1 MGITGDE
8 VHELENTDDLK
19 QATEHTEELVI
30 AHLTEEDVHKLSRES
45 LTLKS
50 RTGWRLAMI
59 LFVQGCNQAGYG
71 VDWAV
76 IGGINALP
84 ALHAYFGFG
93 YSGSTIGVINA
104 LMTIGT
110 VCGAPFLGLADVIG
124 RRGVNFA
131 GNVIV
136 VFAALLQAW
145 ARNTEMFMAGRFFM
159 GFGTALMSSS
169 QYMAEISPI
178 HLRGRLVGVF
188 GACFQVG
195 SLGMTGAMIGLTTLE
210 GNYSWRIPLLLQ
222 AGLALVVCVTIY
234 LLTPESPRYLVK
246 VGKRDAAKHVVAK
259 YHTTSGNL
267 DEPLVNVVISQIDE
281 SLENEK
287 SLAGAWWD
295 YRIFFAK
302 AVRFRMLVLT
312 LYSIFQQ
319 WNGGGIITRHSRSGN
334 IPYTVLAVRDR
345 DLVALL
351 AKSYHPASIN
361 SDDDGSSINSNFE
374 SMPPTPERLY
384 AEEEEALA
392 RTTVFSD
399 DSVLDPTESESESQ
413 HGAIYD
419 TTHRFRA
426 WPSPKM
432 ETLLHSMAKAV
443 SRMPVLKFF
452 AAGSQMPFPHS
463 IEFEFFYLKPGEKQD
478 LGEPEYGTRFDN
490 NDITKARLFW
500 RVPRFWLM
508 SESVEKL
515 WKDTLGK
522 EGIIEYQEWVLGK
535 AHSEVYR
542 E

>member
-1 MGITGDE
+1 MGNAGEE
-8 VHELENTDDLK
+8 VHELGDLDNLK
-19 QATEHTEELVI
+19 QATEYTEEVVI
-30 AHLTEEDVHKLSRES
+30 TRLTEEDVHKLSRES

-84 ALHAYFGFG
+84 ALHTYFGFG

-136 VFAALLQAW
+136 IFAALLQAW
-145 ARNTEMFMAGRFFM
+145 AKNTEMFMAG
-159 GFGTALMSSS
+159 S

-222 AGLALVVCVTIY
+222 AGLALTVCVTIY

-287 SLAGAWWD
+287 ALAGAWWD
-295 YRIFFAK
+295 YRVFFTK
-302 AVRFRMLVLT
+302 AVGFRMLVLT
-312 LYSIFQQ
+312 LYSVFQQ
-319 WNGGGIITRHSRSGN
+319 WNGGGIITYYLT
-334 IPYTVLAVRDR
+334 P
-345 DLVALL
+345 ALL
-351 AKSYHPASIN
+351 MVGIKKPMEQLGIRTLIFAGLI
-361 SDDDGSSINSNFE
+361 
-374 SMPPTPERLY
+374 SMIILQTATTITSWQYSVNPTHAAAGLTIFWVYTFQVCSATFIATMHNLY
-384 AEEEEALA
+384 PVEILSLALRA
-392 RTTVFSD
+392 RGMGVYSFI
-399 DSVLDPTESESESQ
+399 Q
-413 HGAIYD
+413 G
-419 TTHRFRA
+419 
-426 WPSPKM
+426 
-432 ETLLHSMAKAV
+432 
-443 SRMPVLKFF
+443 
-452 AAGSQMPFPHS
+452 AAGSVQNYGIAVGIDKLGYKIWAVYVVYNTLQLIASYFVFPETYGLS
-463 IEFEFFYLKPGEKQD
+463 LEEIDVVFETPGVNPVKISLDIQKAKKQRAVLEEEVD
-478 LGEPEYGTRFDN
+478 ALGA
-490 NDITKARLFW
+490 KA
-500 RVPRFWLM
+500 
-508 SESVEKL
+508 
-515 WKDTLGK
+515 
-522 EGIIEYQEWVLGK
+522 
-535 AHSEVYR
+535 
-542 E
+542 

>member
-30 AHLTEEDVHKLSRES
+30 ARLTEEDVHKLSRES

-131 GNVIV
+131 GNVVV

-188 GACFQVG
+188 GACFQIG

-234 LLTPESPRYLVK
+234 LLTPESPRYLVN

-302 AVRFRMLVLT
+302 AVRFR
-312 LYSIFQQ
+312 IFDSSRHQEAYGAT
-319 WNGGGIITRHSRSGN
+319 WNVIVGN
-334 IPYTVLAVRDR
+334 QL
-345 DLVALL
+345 
-351 AKSYHPASIN
+351 
-361 SDDDGSSINSNFE
+361 GS
-374 SMPPTPERLY
+374 T
-384 AEEEEALA
+384 
-392 RTTVFSD
+392 
-399 DSVLDPTESESESQ
+399 
-413 HGAIYD
+413 AIYFVFTLFGSYIID
-419 TTHRFRA
+419 KFRRRSLIFAGLISIIILQTATTITSWQYSVNPTHAAAGLTILWVYTFQVCSATFIATMHNLYPVEILSLALRA
-426 WPSPKM
+426 RGMGIYS
-432 ETLLHSMAKAV
+432 
-443 SRMPVLKFF
+443 FIQG
-452 AAGSQMPFPHS
+452 AAGSVQNYGIAVGIDKLGYKIWAVYVAYNTLQLIASYFVFPETYGLS
-463 IEFEFFYLKPGEKQD
+463 LEEIDVVFETPGANPVKISLDIQKAKKQRAVLEEEVD
-478 LGEPEYGTRFDN
+478 GLEG
-490 NDITKARLFW
+490 
-500 RVPRFWLM
+500 
-508 SESVEKL
+508 KL
-515 WKDTLGK
+515 
-522 EGIIEYQEWVLGK
+522 
-535 AHSEVYR
+535 
-542 E
+542 

>member
-1 MGITGDE
+1 MGITSDE

-30 AHLTEEDVHKLSRES
+30 ARLTEEDVHILSRES

-188 GACFQVG
+188 
-195 SLGMTGAMIGLTTLE
+195 
-210 GNYSWRIPLLLQ
+210 
-222 AGLALVVCVTIY
+222 
-234 LLTPESPRYLVK
+234 
-246 VGKRDAAKHVVAK
+246 
-259 YHTTSGNL
+259 
-267 DEPLVNVVISQIDE
+267 
-281 SLENEK
+281 
-287 SLAGAWWD
+287 
-295 YRIFFAK
+295 
-302 AVRFRMLVLT
+302 
-312 LYSIFQQ
+312 
-319 WNGGGIITRHSRSGN
+319 
-334 IPYTVLAVRDR
+334 
-345 DLVALL
+345 
-351 AKSYHPASIN
+351 
-361 SDDDGSSINSNFE
+361 
-374 SMPPTPERLY
+374 
-384 AEEEEALA
+384 
-392 RTTVFSD
+392 
-399 DSVLDPTESESESQ
+399 
-413 HGAIYD
+413 
-419 TTHRFRA
+419 
-426 WPSPKM
+426 
-432 ETLLHSMAKAV
+432 
-443 SRMPVLKFF
+443 
-452 AAGSQMPFPHS
+452 
-463 IEFEFFYLKPGEKQD
+463 
-478 LGEPEYGTRFDN
+478 
-490 NDITKARLFW
+490 
-500 RVPRFWLM
+500 
-508 SESVEKL
+508 
-515 WKDTLGK
+515 
-522 EGIIEYQEWVLGK
+522 
-535 AHSEVYR
+535 
-542 E
+542 

>member
-30 AHLTEEDVHKLSRES
+30 ARLTEEDVHKLSRES

-287 SLAGAWWD
+287 ALAGAWWD
-295 YRIFFAK
+295 YRIFLTK

-319 WNGGGIITRHSRSGN
+319 WNGGGIITYYLTPAL
-334 IPYTVLAVRDR
+334 I
-345 DLVALL
+345 LVGIKKPMEQLGIQL
-351 AKSYHPASIN
+351 
-361 SDDDGSSINSNFE
+361 GS
-374 SMPPTPERLY
+374 T
-384 AEEEEALA
+384 
-392 RTTVFSD
+392 
-399 DSVLDPTESESESQ
+399 
-413 HGAIYD
+413 AIYFVFTLFGSYIID
-419 TTHRFRA
+419 KFRRRSLIFAGLISIIILQTATTITSWQYSVNPTHAAAGLTILWVYTFQVCSATFIATMHNLYPVEILSLALRA
-426 WPSPKM
+426 RGMGIYS
-432 ETLLHSMAKAV
+432 
-443 SRMPVLKFF
+443 FIQG
-452 AAGSQMPFPHS
+452 AAGSVQNYGIAVGINKLGYKIWAVYVAYNSLQLIASYFVFPETYGLS
-463 IEFEFFYLKPGEKQD
+463 LEEIDVVFETPGVNPVRISLDIQKAKRQRAMLEEEVDGFQEK
-478 LGEPEYGTRFDN
+478 
-490 NDITKARLFW
+490 A
-500 RVPRFWLM
+500 
-508 SESVEKL
+508 
-515 WKDTLGK
+515 
-522 EGIIEYQEWVLGK
+522 
-535 AHSEVYR
+535 
-542 E
+542 

>member
-1 MGITGDE
+1 MYNAEEE
-8 VHELENTDDLK
+8 VHELENTDVLK
-19 QATEHTEELVI
+19 QATEYTEEVAI
-30 AHLTEEDVHKLSRES
+30 ARLTEEDVHRLSRDS

-131 GNVIV
+131 GNAIVI
-136 VFAALLQAW
+136 FAALLQAW
-145 ARNTEMFMAGRFFM
+145 AKNTEMFMAGRFFM

-222 AGLALVVCVTIY
+222 AGLALVVCITIY

-281 SLENEK
+281 SLENEEA
-287 SLAGAWWD
+287 LAGAWWD
-295 YRIFFAK
+295 YRVFFTK

-312 LYSIFQQ
+312 LYSVFQQ
-319 WNGGGIITRHSRSGN
+319 WNGGGIITYYLTPALILVGIKKPMEQLGIQLGSTAIYFVFTLFGSYIIDKFSRRSLIFAGL
-334 IPYTVLAVRDR
+334 ISIIILQTATTITSWQY
-345 DLVALL
+345 
-351 AKSYHPASIN
+351 SIN
-361 SDDDGSSINSNFE
+361 
-374 SMPPTPERLY
+374 PTHAAAGLTILWVYTFQVCSATFIATMHNLY
-384 AEEEEALA
+384 PVEILSLALRA
-392 RTTVFSD
+392 R
-399 DSVLDPTESESESQ
+399 
-413 HGAIYD
+413 GMGIYS
-419 TTHRFRA
+419 FIQG
-426 WPSPKM
+426 
-432 ETLLHSMAKAV
+432 
-443 SRMPVLKFF
+443 
-452 AAGSQMPFPHS
+452 AAGSVQNYGIAVGIDKLGYKIWAVYVAYNTLQLIASYFVFPETYGLS
-463 IEFEFFYLKPGEKQD
+463 LEEIDVVFETPGVNPVKISLDIQKAKKQRAVLD
-478 LGEPEYGTRFDN
+478 NEVDGFD
-490 NDITKARLFW
+490 
-500 RVPRFWLM
+500 
-508 SESVEKL
+508 
-515 WKDTLGK
+515 
-522 EGIIEYQEWVLGK
+522 GK
-535 AHSEVYR
+535 A
-542 E
+542 

>member
-8 VHELENTDDLK
+8 VHELENTEDLK

-30 AHLTEEDVHKLSRES
+30 ARLTEEDVHKLSRES

-50 RTGWRLAMI
+50 RIGWRLVII
-59 LFVQGCNQAGYG
+59 LFVQGCNQTGYG

-76 IGGINALP
+76 IGGINAFP

-110 VCGAPFLGLADVIG
+110 VCGAPFLGLADVIEL
-124 RRGVNFA
+124 RGVNFA

-145 ARNTEMFMAGRFFM
+145 ARNTEIFFM
-159 GFGTALMSSS
+159 GFDTALMSSD

-178 HLRGRLVGVF
+178 HLRGRLVGIF

-246 VGKRDAAKHVVAK
+246 VGNRDAAKHVVAK

-287 SLAGAWWD
+287 ALAGAWWD
-295 YRIFFAK
+295 YRIFFTK
-302 AVRFRMLVLT
+302 LLG
-312 LYSIFQQ
+312 SQS
-319 WNGGGIITRHSRSGN
+319 NGGGIITYYLTPALILVGIKKPMEQLGIRCLIFADLISIIILQSATTITSWQYSVNSTHAAAGLT
-334 IPYTVLAVRDR
+334 ILWVYTFQVCSATFIATMHNLYPVEILSLALR
-345 DLVALL
+345 
-351 AKSYHPASIN
+351 
-361 SDDDGSSINSNFE
+361 
-374 SMPPTPERLY
+374 
-384 AEEEEALA
+384 A
-392 RTTVFSD
+392 R
-399 DSVLDPTESESESQ
+399 
-413 HGAIYD
+413 GMCIYS
-419 TTHRFRA
+419 FIQG
-426 WPSPKM
+426 
-432 ETLLHSMAKAV
+432 
-443 SRMPVLKFF
+443 
-452 AAGSQMPFPHS
+452 AAGSVYGIAVGINKLGYKIWAVYVAYNTLQLIASYFVFPETYGLS
-463 IEFEFFYLKPGEKQD
+463 LEEIDVVFETPGVNPVRIS
-478 LGEPEYGTRFDN
+478 L
-490 NDITKARLFW
+490 DIQKAKRQRAML
-500 RVPRFWLM
+500 
-508 SESVEKL
+508 EE
-515 WKDTLGK
+515 
-522 EGIIEYQEWVLGK
+522 
-535 AHSEVYR
+535 EVDGFH
-542 E
+542 ENA